1 MATARKR
8 TQARHPGPMD
18 RLQPCRTPGDFA
30 YPPRSWARLTL
41 AVLLLFGVASS
52 AQAQLGGGRGD
63 RQGSGQQAPEKN
75 ATPAPVT
82 IVPEPWPRLD
92 VGAILCKSRDDLVR
106 YQMKMAG
113 DPGAAAPGP
122 APDCRVVRKQTA
134 IQILN
139 RDGPSRTEV
148 VSTDAAKQTG
158 WTNTYLPSTPPPS
171 STAGSAA
178 AK

>member
-1 MATARKR
+1 MDHVKLGRPLGNVAAR
-8 TQARHPGPMD
+8 
-18 RLQPCRTPGDFA
+18 
-30 YPPRSWARLTL
+30 PRAWGGLALTL
-41 AVLLLFGVASS
+41 LLLFGA
-52 AQAQLGGGRGD
+52 ALPADAQLGGGRGD
-63 RQGSGQQAPEKN
+63 RQGNDQQAPQK
-75 ATPAPVT
+75 TGKPDPVP

-92 VGAILCKSRDDLVR
+92 VGAILCKSREDLVR
-106 YQMKMAG
+106 YQMKLAG
-113 DPGAAAPGP
+113 DPAAVPGP

-134 IQILN
+134 IQILH

-148 VSTDAAKQTG
+148 VSTDAAKETG